1 MYNNIKTLI
10 DTWDPLG
17 LLAMGCPKDEYESEI
32 AEIQNLVHK
41 EDSEEK
47 IAETVH
53 QIFSNYFGEIFDR
66 TIEDCKSI
74 AKQIKEYL

>member
-17 LLAMGCPKDEYESEI
+17 LLAMGCPKDEYETEI

-41 EDSEEK
+41 
-47 IAETVH
+47 
-53 QIFSNYFGEIFDR
+53 
-66 TIEDCKSI
+66 
-74 AKQIKEYL
+74 

>member
-41 EDSEEK
+41 ENSEEK

-53 QIFSNYFGEIFDR
+53 QIFSNYLAKYL
-66 TIEDCKSI
+66 TAPLKI
-74 AKQIKEYL
+74 AKVLQSK